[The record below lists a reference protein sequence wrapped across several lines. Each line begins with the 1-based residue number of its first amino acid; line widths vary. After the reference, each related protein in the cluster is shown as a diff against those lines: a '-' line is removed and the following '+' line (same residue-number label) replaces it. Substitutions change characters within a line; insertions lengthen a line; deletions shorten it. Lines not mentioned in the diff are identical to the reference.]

1 MVKVYLKINICPIIQ
16 HGGSIKIKAVS
27 SVVTLLIPIIFS
39 DKTLNYLPML
49 LIIYT
54 IKAKEISNVVTLLK
68 IYNQDA
74 TPVTYPQ
81 TPPTNCNHRGS

>member
-1 MVKVYLKINICPIIQ
+1 
-16 HGGSIKIKAVS
+16 
-27 SVVTLLIPIIFS
+27 
-39 DKTLNYLPML
+39 ML

-74 TPVTYPQ
+74 TPVTYP
-81 TPPTNCNHRGS
+81 